1 MVDSHLPLEL
11 AEIKAVDRNIFVY
24 PLQVCLKIVW
34 AGPIFV
40 FAFAFAEGAPV
51 DAVGLGPNLVDTFFV
66 SIEVVA
72 GTEPLRP

>member
-1 MVDSHLPLEL
+1 MDSHLPQEL
-11 AEIKAVDRNIFVY
+11 AEIKVVDMNIFVY
-24 PLQVCLKIVW
+24 PLQVCLKIVC

-40 FAFAFAEGAPV
+40 FAFAERAPV
-51 DAVGLGPNLVDTFFV
+51 DGVGLGPNLVDTFFV